1 MVECNIVSFSNSK
14 PKPSTNESRAL
25 PTSRHCRPLGG
36 DTARRTRGSAIVDL
50 SSQVL
55 NNKDK
60 EHFLRQPR
68 KPSWIRAQIPGG
80 SNYETMRDNMAK
92 HGLSTVCQEASCP
105 NIADCWSRG
114 TATIMILGDI
124 CTRSCGFC
132 NVRTGKP
139 LPADYEEPVTVGK
152 SVALMGLQHIV
163 ITCVDRDDLP
173 DGGSTIWARTIR
185 EINSKTPKT
194 TVEALVGDFKGDKSD
209 LQTVIDARPE
219 ILAHNLETV
228 PRMHPTVRPQA
239 TYDRSIDVLRQIR
252 DSNLVSKTG
261 IMVGIGETDDEVY
274 ALLADVQQKAG
285 TEIITIGQYLQP
297 TRNHL
302 PVDRWVHPK
311 QFEKFKEVGLDL
323 GFRVVE
329 SGPLVR
335 SSFHAQKQI
344 RALES
349 SIQTE

>member
-1 MVECNIVSFSNSK
+1 
-14 PKPSTNESRAL
+14 
-25 PTSRHCRPLGG
+25 
-36 DTARRTRGSAIVDL
+36 
-50 SSQVL
+50 
-55 NNKDK
+55 
-60 EHFLRQPR
+60 
-68 KPSWIRAQIPGG
+68 
-80 SNYETMRDNMAK
+80 
-92 HGLSTVCQEASCP
+92 
-105 NIADCWSRG
+105 
-114 TATIMILGDI
+114 
-124 CTRSCGFC
+124 
-132 NVRTGKP
+132 
-139 LPADYEEPVTVGK
+139 
-152 SVALMGLQHIV
+152 ALMGLQHIV

-252 DSNLVSKTG
+252 DSNLISKTG

-274 ALLADVQQKAG
+274 ALLADIQQKAG

-335 SSFHAQKQI
+335 SSFHAEKQI